1 MDFDYDVDYRKNQTQ
16 VRISKQKLQQY
27 LDYKDVTDTLM
38 SLLSTAEA
46 IALKN
51 SDKRELGYYDE
62 YDTANRK
69 GLNSQ
74 IIQLLRL
81 IREFGGMKTD
91 FNTLYKEEKYKLPS
105 ELTPEYIQK
114 NIISWKSLVP
124 YENIKKY
131 FDEILHVLNGKPTI
145 DINNELKKYYDK
157 NIQLSEEQK
166 MKRWD
171 NLIGIKHLCSKE
183 DEEVINEYLRTG
195 KYDYKIRFNEK
206 AGRDS
211 IYLYNKQNYKDFK
224 EFIL

>member
-1 MDFDYDVDYRKNQTQ
+1 MEYEMDFDYDEDHGKHQTQ
-16 VRISKQKLQQY
+16 VRISKQKQQQY

-51 SDKRELGYYDE
+51 SGKRELGYYDE
-62 YDTANRK
+62 YDTSNRK

-105 ELTPEYIQK
+105 QITPEYIQK
-114 NIISWKSLVP
+114 NIIIWKSHVSS
-124 YENIKKY
+124 ENIKRY
-131 FDEILHVLNGKPTI
+131 FDEILNVLNGKPTI
-145 DINNELKKYYDK
+145 DINNELKIYYDK
-157 NIQLSEEQK
+157 SIHLSEEQI
-166 MKRWD
+166 MERWE
-171 NLIGIKHLCSKE
+171 NIIEIKHLCSKE

-195 KYDYKIRFNEK
+195 KYVYNIRFNEK
-206 AGRDS
+206 AGRHS
-211 IYLYNKQNYKDFK
+211 IFLYINFTLKA
-224 EFIL
+224 